1 MKEQVLRDMQR
12 ADWEAALDD
21 LGELVFGG
29 PPGAAR
35 AAPLLARFDAEVGL
49 YAGLD
54 DGYLVLQAARVD
66 WALCEA
72 QVGGPGET
80 WAWRA
85 ATGQVPEIR
94 PTPVIEALAR
104 SQVGLFEVWPGTPLL
119 LRDRLR
125 GLCVHVHEPAPWLG
139 EGRRLAALWEARV
152 VILPEGARLCR
163 PPIEYPLA
171 IAPLLQRAHERHWR
185 TPGALELQRLRRARR
200 EWSRDRKGEARAH
213 FSFLA

>member
-1 MKEQVLRDMQR
+1 VKGQVLRDMQR
-12 ADWEAALDD
+12 ADWEVALDD
-21 LGELVFGG
+21 LGEQVFAGTG
-29 PPGAAR
+29 R
-35 AAPLLARFDAEVGL
+35 ADPLLARFAAEVGQ

-54 DGYLVLQAARVD
+54 EGYLTLQAARVD

-72 QVGGPGET
+72 QIGGPGET
-80 WAWRA
+80 WALRA
-85 ATGQVPEIR
+85 ATGRVPGIE
-94 PTPVIEALAR
+94 PSPVAWALAT
-104 SQVGLFEVWPGTPLL
+104 SQVGLFEVWQGTPLL

-139 EGRRLAALWEARV
+139 EGRRLAALWEVRV

-185 TPGALELQRLRRARR
+185 TPGAIDLQRLRRARLL
-200 EWSRDRKGEARAH
+200 WSRDRKGEAREY
-213 FSFLA
+213 FKFLG